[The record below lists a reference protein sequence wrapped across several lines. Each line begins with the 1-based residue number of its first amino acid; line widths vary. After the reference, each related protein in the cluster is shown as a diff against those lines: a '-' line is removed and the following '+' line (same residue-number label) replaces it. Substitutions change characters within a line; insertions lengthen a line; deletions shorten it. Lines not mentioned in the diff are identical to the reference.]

1 MAFITVITIVKNG
14 MPFLKD
20 CIKSVKSQN
29 LKNIEHIIV
38 YSDSKDGTLLYL
50 KKRKKFIIDKN
61 SQNKFGSLNLGIKKS
76 TGNYIGILHSDD
88 LFFSNKTLSNV
99 SKILKKKKPDILYGN
114 LLYVKK
120 NNVSKIIRKWI
131 STKYRKNKILS
142 GWMPPHP
149 TLFVKR
155 GILLNNLYSE
165 NFPISGDYDF
175 MIRLFKKNLQ
185 VYFYNTFITIMRFG
199 GDSNKSIFNILK
211 KMQEDYLI
219 LKKNN
224 IKFPLIKLLQKNI
237 TKLGQFF

>member
-14 MPFLKD
+14 MPFLKN
-20 CIKSVKSQN
+20 CINSVKSQN
-29 LKNIEHIIV
+29 LKDIEHIIV
-38 YSDSKDGTLLYL
+38 YSDSKDETLLYL

-131 STKYRKNKILS
+131 STKYKKNKILS

-155 GILLNNLYSE
+155 EILLNNLYSE

-175 MIRLFKKNLQ
+175 MIRLFKKNLR
-185 VYFYNTFITIMRFG
+185 VYFYDNFITIMRLG

-237 TKLGQFF
+237 IKLGQFF

>member
-155 GILLNNLYSE
+155 EIL
-165 NFPISGDYDF
+165 
-175 MIRLFKKNLQ
+175 
-185 VYFYNTFITIMRFG
+185 
-199 GDSNKSIFNILK
+199 
-211 KMQEDYLI
+211 
-219 LKKNN
+219 
-224 IKFPLIKLLQKNI
+224 
-237 TKLGQFF
+237 

>member
-20 CIKSVKSQN
+20 CINSVKSQN

-61 SQNKFGSLNLGIKKS
+61 SQNKFGSLNLGIKES

-155 GILLNNLYSE
+155 EILLNNLYSE

-185 VYFYNTFITIMRFG
+185 VYFYDTFITIMRFG

-224 IKFPLIKLLQKNI
+224 IKFPLIKLLQKNMI
-237 TKLGQFF
+237 KLGQFF

>member
-14 MPFLKD
+14 MPFLKN
-20 CIKSVKSQN
+20 CINSVKSQN
-29 LKNIEHIIV
+29 LKDIEHIIV
-38 YSDSKDGTLLYL
+38 YSDSKDETLLYL

-88 LFFSNKTLSNV
+88 LFFSNKILSNV

-131 STKYRKNKILS
+131 STKYKKNKILS

-155 GILLNNLYSE
+155 EILLNNLYSE

-175 MIRLFKKNLQ
+175 MIRLFKKNLR
-185 VYFYNTFITIMRFG
+185 VYFYDNFITIMRLG

-237 TKLGQFF
+237 IKLGQFF

>member
-20 CIKSVKSQN
+20 CIDSVKSQN

-131 STKYRKNKILS
+131 STKYKKNKILS

-155 GILLNNLYSE
+155 EILLNNLYSE

-175 MIRLFKKNLQ
+175 MIRLFKKNLR
-185 VYFYNTFITIMRFG
+185 VYFYNNFITIMRLG

-237 TKLGQFF
+237 IKLGQFF

>member
-20 CIKSVKSQN
+20 CIKSVKLQN

-155 GILLNNLYSE
+155 EILLNNLYSE

-185 VYFYNTFITIMRFG
+185 VYFYDTFITIMRFG

-237 TKLGQFF
+237 IKLGQFF

>member
-20 CIKSVKSQN
+20 CINSVKSQN

-99 SKILKKKKPDILYGN
+99 SKILKKKNPDILYGN

-120 NNVSKIIRKWI
+120 NNISKIIRKWI
-131 STKYRKNKILS
+131 STKYKKNKILS

-155 GILLNNLYSE
+155 EILLNNLYSK

-185 VYFYNTFITIMRFG
+185 VYFYDTFITIMRFG

-224 IKFPLIKLLQKNI
+224 IKFPLIKLLQKNMI
-237 TKLGQFF
+237 KLGQFF

>member
-50 KKRKKFIIDKN
+50 KKKKKFIIDKN

-155 GILLNNLYSE
+155 EILLNNLYSE

-185 VYFYNTFITIMRFG
+185 VYFYDTFITIMRFG

-237 TKLGQFF
+237 IKLGQFF

>member
-14 MPFLKD
+14 MPFLRD

-50 KKRKKFIIDKN
+50 KKKKKFIIDKN

-99 SKILKKKKPDILYGN
+99 SKILKKKNPDILYGN

-155 GILLNNLYSE
+155 EILLNNLYSE

-185 VYFYNTFITIMRFG
+185 VYFYDTFITIMRFG

-237 TKLGQFF
+237 IKLGQFF

>member
-14 MPFLKD
+14 MPILKD
-20 CIKSVKSQN
+20 CINSVKSQN

-50 KKRKKFIIDKN
+50 KKKKKFIIDKN

-142 GWMPPHP
+142 GWIPPHP

-155 GILLNNLYSE
+155 EILLNNLYSE

-185 VYFYNTFITIMRFG
+185 VYFYDTFITIMRFG

-237 TKLGQFF
+237 IKLGQFF